1 MHTRRTDWESLL
13 YDYCTLFYSHLTGW
27 LVDISGS
34 YNLAFYA
41 AGAVSFVGFGF
52 LFLVPVLIPADVR
65 SRNCLAREAAHMEE
79 IPDKQDVPCGT
90 NDLPRTEQINKET
103 HSDASS
109 AGNLFSSSTKINT
122 CLEADIDVAVGAYS
136 NKVMDDVESMRL

>member
-1 MHTRRTDWESLL
+1 MIIVHYFILTLQVGLL
-13 YDYCTLFYSHLTGW
+13 TSRALTIW
-27 LVDISGS
+27 LSMQ
-34 YNLAFYA
+34 LARFRLLA
-41 AGAVSFVGFGF
+41 LTFCS
-52 LFLVPVLIPADVR
+52 LVPVLIPADVG

-90 NDLPRTEQINKET
+90 NDLPRTDQINKET

-136 NKVMDDVESMRL
+136 NKVMDDVESTRL